1 MRMLC
6 WISGNNII
14 ERSRVA
20 APIQIKDKLGR
31 FTNVWTSLSDSAERR
46 VDMME
51 NSSIAREA
59 KKNFG
64 QNI

>member
-1 MRMLC
+1 VKLLDRR
-6 WISGNNII
+6 IGNHNIR
-14 ERSRVA
+14 ERNGVA
-20 APIQIKDKLGR
+20 PVPIQDKLGR
-31 FTNVWTSLSDSAERR
+31 FTNVWRILSDSAERR